1 MMFRNNSW
9 HQNGACLLTVLL
21 ITTTFIMLTV
31 WQCQHLPSPRHDI
44 SPLRNAHNGQE
55 TTIVTAYFPLTRAK
69 HSQSHY
75 LSWLENLLSFC
86 QSPMVI
92 FTTADFHPILYRLRR
107 NGSLPAFFIVNYKS
121 PLQMPPIEPLV
132 ATFERQHQTDPER
145 AYHSVE
151 LYAVWCAKSFMLNRS
166 AELNPFR
173 TKYFLYVDAGAF
185 RSSNYRFKKWPDRG
199 AMRTIL
205 GDNRILLGMIAPLPL
220 RFCPLR
226 YKLSEGPINLN
237 MVEGGIIGGS
247 AGIIHW
253 WTSVFYGTIDNF
265 RSRNFFIGKDQ
276 TIMNALVLAHAQH
289 IRMLLSFR
297 ASCGDVW
304 FAFAPLLADV
314 DEKRALSYTTACQ
327 QQNVTAI
334 SIPFEIVCD
343 QKDLRKAE

>member
-1 MMFRNNSW
+1 MFRNNSW

-21 ITTTFIMLTV
+21 IITTFIMLTV

-185 RSSNYRFKKWPDRG
+185 RSSGYRFERWPSKSSIP
-199 AMRTIL
+199 TIFSDQRL
-205 GDNRILLGMIAPLPL
+205 LLGMIAPLPR
-220 RFCPLR
+220 RFCPLQ
-226 YKLSEGPINLN
+226 YKLSEGPVSLNL
-237 MVEGGIIGGS
+237 VEGGFIGGS

-253 WTSVFYGTIDNF
+253 WTSVFYTTVHKYRDT
-265 RSRNFFIGKDQ
+265 NFFVGKDQ
-276 TIMNALVLAHAQH
+276 TIMNAMALVHANR
-289 IRMLLSFR
+289 INMVLSFR
-297 ASCGDVW
+297 VSCGDVW
-304 FAFAPLLADV
+304 FAFAPLFA
-314 DEKRALSYTTACQ
+314 EKIERQNRSFSSACQ
-327 QQNVTAI
+327 GQNLSKVV
-334 SIPFEIVCD
+334 IPFDTVCQD
-343 QKDLRKAE
+343 IRNCV

>member
-1 MMFRNNSW
+1 MFRNNSW

-44 SPLRNAHNGQE
+44 SSLRNAHNGQE

-69 HSQSHY
+69 HSHSHY

-185 RSSNYRFKKWPDRG
+185 RSSGYRFERWPSKSSIP
-199 AMRTIL
+199 TIFSNQRL
-205 GDNRILLGMIAPLPL
+205 LLGMIAPLPR
-220 RFCPLR
+220 RFCPLQ
-226 YKLSEGPINLN
+226 YKLNEGPISLNL
-237 MVEGGIIGGS
+237 VEGGFIGGS

-253 WTSVFYGTIDNF
+253 WTSVFYTTVHKYRDT
-265 RSRNFFIGKDQ
+265 SFFVGKDQ
-276 TIMNALVLAHAQH
+276 TIMNAIALVHANR
-289 IRMLLSFR
+289 INMVLSFR
-297 ASCGDVW
+297 VSCGDVW
-304 FAFAPLLADV
+304 FAFAPLFA
-314 DEKRALSYTTACQ
+314 EKIERQNRSFSSACQ
-327 QQNVTAI
+327 GQNLSKVV
-334 SIPFEIVCD
+334 IPFDTVCQD
-343 QKDLRKAE
+343 IRNCV